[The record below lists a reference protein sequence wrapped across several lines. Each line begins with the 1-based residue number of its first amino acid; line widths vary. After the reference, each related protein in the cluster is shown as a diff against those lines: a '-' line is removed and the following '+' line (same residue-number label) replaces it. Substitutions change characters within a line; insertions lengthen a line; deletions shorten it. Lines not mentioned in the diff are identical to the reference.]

1 MQVQACLRV
10 SKKELSAFLQEMV
23 QRDVEASTNNRVEKI
38 TSGFTYKKHIPN
50 YMQKQESVHV
60 CIDILKDGLYQAT
73 FESAQGKNSLSY
85 AYEEIEDGGLL
96 VTYEEDYYG
105 TNTSTQL
112 SHKFMAFMTNRKNK
126 KRAETLLQQIE
137 KMIVEQRDK
146 EKA

>member
-1 MQVQACLRV
+1 MQVQACLQV
-10 SKKELSAFLQEMV
+10 SKKELSAFLLEMV

-85 AYEEIEDGGLL
+85 TYEETADGGLQ
-96 VTYEEDYYG
+96 VTYDEDYYG

-112 SHKFMAFMTNRKNK
+112 SHKFMAFLTNRKNK

-137 KMIVEQRDK
+137 KMIVEQRDI

>member
-1 MQVQACLRV
+1 MQVQACLQV

-23 QRDVEASTNNRVEKI
+23 QRDVEASTNNRIEKI

-85 AYEEIEDGGLL
+85 TYEETADGGLQ
-96 VTYEEDYYG
+96 VTYVEDYYG

-137 KMIVEQRDK
+137 KMIVEQRDI